1 VRINDV
7 YESKG
12 EEESR
17 THNFLQL
24 SVLIL
29 SVNKILNDVE
39 CPSKDKRE
47 EQAKAG
53 EINVALGA

>member
-1 VRINDV
+1 MSQI
-7 YESKG
+7 G
-12 EEESR
+12 EEELK
-17 THNFLQL
+17 THRFFQL

-39 CPSKDKRE
+39 CPSEDKRE

-53 EINVALGA
+53 EINIALGA